1 MKVEYYRQGAARKE
15 LVQAIS
21 DITCTKAKYLFL
33 PTRATRS
40 AAFGWRNSEPW
51 NVKTPTFS
59 KRW

>member
-33 PTRATRS
+33 PS